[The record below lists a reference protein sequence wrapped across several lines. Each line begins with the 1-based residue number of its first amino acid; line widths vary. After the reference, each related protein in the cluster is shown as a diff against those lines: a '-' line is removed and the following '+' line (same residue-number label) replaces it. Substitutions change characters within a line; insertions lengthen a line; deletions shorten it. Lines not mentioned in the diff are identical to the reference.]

1 MFDINFAELAVIG
14 VVALVVV
21 GPKKLPEVART
32 AGRWVGKAR
41 RMIAAAKA
49 DMDREFKT
57 DELRKLLT
65 EQQGEMAELRQI
77 ISETRSS
84 LEADFHKA
92 SAGLEESAIAP
103 ASPALTEG
111 AQPEPAAA
119 PATTASPAPPH
130 DRPS

>member
-21 GPKKLPEVART
+21 GPKKLPELART

-41 RMIAAAKA
+41 RMIASARA

-77 ISETRSS
+77 ITETRTG
-84 LEADFHKA
+84 LEADFNKA
-92 SAGLEESAIAP
+92 SAGLEDNAIAP
-103 ASPALTEG
+103 TSPPALTEG
-111 AQPEPAAA
+111 AKPALAAA
-119 PATTASPAPPH
+119 DPATTTPPPH
-130 DRPS
+130 DRTG